1 MVKNIPNL
9 LTVSRL
15 IACPIL
21 IYFFFLEK
29 YLIILTVFILACV
42 TDLLDGYIARKNN
55 LESNFGKV
63 LDPIA
68 DKVLIITMSI
78 MLIINEDISGI
89 HKIAFYIIIFREIL
103 ITCLRFNLDK
113 ENKNIEVNKLSK
125 YKTFIQMIAI
135 GSVIIFHNFKLI
147 NFQLPIIILIWSASY
162 ITFLTGF
169 QHFRTYL
176 KLKK

>member
-55 LESNFGKV
+55 LKSNFGKV

-89 HKIAFYIIIFREIL
+89 HKIAFYIIIYKAGASEVY
-103 ITCLRFNLDK
+103 CNL
-113 ENKNIEVNKLSK
+113 N
-125 YKTFIQMIAI
+125 T
-135 GSVIIFHNFKLI
+135 
-147 NFQLPIIILIWSASY
+147 
-162 ITFLTGF
+162 
-169 QHFRTYL
+169 
-176 KLKK
+176 